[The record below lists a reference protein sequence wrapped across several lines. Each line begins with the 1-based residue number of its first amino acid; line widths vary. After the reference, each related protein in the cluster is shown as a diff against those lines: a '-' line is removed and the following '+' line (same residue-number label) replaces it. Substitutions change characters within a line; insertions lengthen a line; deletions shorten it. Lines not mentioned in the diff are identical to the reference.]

1 MPSPEEAALQRSLD
15 ARQRALDQQEEQLFE
30 QGLVQVA
37 ANYARQLE
45 TTYQLAPEQARTLA
59 QQQAAY
65 TRKIYEAQRELQQ
78 TIAGAQKKLELALSL
93 ADENGLGLAGAKAL
107 MQYDSSEE
115 MRMGAQLLR
124 SQSQTSQQ
132 TSKEIAELKAQVQ
145 RLMQGTVTPQRFD
158 SGQPGA
164 VGQVATS
171 DNIDKLFVDY
181 AREHPGRPNP
191 YEGQYRKFLGM

>member
-1 MPSPEEAALQRSLD
+1 MQRSLD

-30 QGLVQVA
+30 QGLTQVA
-37 ANYARQLE
+37 ENYARQLE

-93 ADENGLGLAGAKAL
+93 ADENGLSLAGAKAL

-124 SQSQTSQQ
+124 SQSQISQV
-132 TSKEIAELKAQVQ
+132 SEKRIADLEAQV
-145 RLMQGTVTPQRFD
+145 RRFSQGTVTAQRFD

-171 DNIDKLFVDY
+171 DNIDKLFMDY
-181 AREHPGRPNP
+181 EIEHPGRLNP
-191 YEGQYRKFLGM
+191 YEGQYRKLLGM